1 MGEFKEDSQILN
13 TIHSQNMKE
22 AEKIFEEIMA
32 KSIPNLMENINLYI
46 LEATQVEKTQR
57 KSLFYTL

>member
-1 MGEFKEDSQILN
+1 
-13 TIHSQNMKE
+13 MK

-32 KSIPNLMENINLYI
+32 KSIPNLVENINLYI

-57 KSLFYTL
+57 KSLLYTL